1 VANFT
6 FVARDLTTNKA
17 AHINPLAPETD
28 EEKALFAEGEARD
41 AARKRERQQRGVGK
55 NEALSKEYRDRLEA
69 FLAAGRTMLELP
81 ALADRNRWAECEN
94 TQNVVNHVFLFF
106 CLLFRSRDSL
116 WLRDCAILRLM
127 LKLST
132 VLKLT
137 IRSCSRLQ
145 TVSITPADRPDR
157 LGISYKVQI
166 LMQPLVNKLGD
177 IT

>member
-1 VANFT
+1 MANFT

-17 AHINPLAPETD
+17 AQINPLAPETD

-41 AARKRERQQRGVGK
+41 AARKRERQQRGVGR

-81 ALADRNRWAECEN
+81 ALADRNRWAGCEN
-94 TQNVVNHVFLFF
+94 THNVVKYVSLFF

-116 WLRDCAILRLM
+116 WLRDCATPGLI

-132 VLKLT
+132 VFEL
-137 IRSCSRLQ
+137 
-145 TVSITPADRPDR
+145 
-157 LGISYKVQI
+157 
-166 LMQPLVNKLGD
+166 PLLAANEQ
-177 IT
+177 